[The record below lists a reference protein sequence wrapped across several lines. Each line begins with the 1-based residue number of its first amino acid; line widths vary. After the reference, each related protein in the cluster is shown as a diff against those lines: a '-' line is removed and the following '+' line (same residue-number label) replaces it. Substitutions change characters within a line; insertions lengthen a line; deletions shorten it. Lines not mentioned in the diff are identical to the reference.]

1 MNSHFKSALFSQD
14 SRFYNEIKASSLAE
28 KETRLNVYRNNVFV
42 SLIEALSDIFPV
54 THSVVGDDFFRSMAR
69 AYIAEH
75 PPSSPILREYG
86 QNFSDFIRG
95 FKAANSLP
103 FLADLAALE
112 HNLLT
117 LTHDREHDTLTREDV
132 ATVFAKVEEP
142 STLYLSLPPST
153 QLLASAFA
161 IGSLYQAHQND
172 GKLRLDEVDIYESEY
187 LLLCKSFLYAQ
198 LHVIRFSEAC
208 FLKNLLQHKSLED
221 AIPDDADFD
230 LGNILAKLME
240 WQLISRISEQPPEI
254 NQQEK

>member
-14 SRFYNEIKASSLAE
+14 SRFYNEIKAGSLAE

-54 THSVVGDDFFRSMAR
+54 THSVVGDDFFRAMAR
-69 AYIAEH
+69 AYIVEH

-86 QNFSDFIRG
+86 QHFSDFIRG
-95 FKAANSLP
+95 FEAANSLP

-112 HNLLT
+112 RNLLT
-117 LTHDREHDTLTREDV
+117 LTHEREHDTLTREDV
-132 ATVFAKVEEP
+132 ATVFAKVEDP
-142 STLYLSLPPST
+142 STLYLSLPPNT
-153 QLLASAFA
+153 QLLASPFA
-161 IGSLYQAHQND
+161 IGSLYQAHQSD
-172 GKLRLDEVDIYESEY
+172 GKLRLDEVDIYGSEY

-221 AIPDDADFD
+221 AIPDEADFD
-230 LGNILAKLME
+230 LGSMLAKLMK
-240 WQLISRISEQPPEI
+240 WQLISRISNQPPAI
-254 NQQEK
+254 HQQEK

>member
-14 SRFYNEIKASSLAE
+14 ARFYNEIKAGSLAE

-54 THSVVGDDFFRSMAR
+54 THSVVGDDFFRAMAR
-69 AYIAEH
+69 AYIVEH

-86 QNFSDFIRG
+86 QHFSDFIRG
-95 FKAANSLP
+95 FEAANSLP

-112 HNLLT
+112 RNLLT
-117 LTHDREHDTLTREDV
+117 LTHEREHDTLTREDV
-132 ATVFAKVEEP
+132 ATVFAKVENP

-153 QLLASAFA
+153 QLLASPFA
-161 IGSLYQAHQND
+161 IGSLYHAHQSD
-172 GKLRLDEVDIYESEY
+172 GKLRLDQVDIYESEY
-187 LLLCKSFLYAQ
+187 LLLYKSFLYAQ

-221 AIPDDADFD
+221 AIPDEADFD
-230 LGNILAKLME
+230 LGSMLAKLME
-240 WQLISRISEQPPEI
+240 WQLISRISNQPPAI
-254 NQQEK
+254 HQQEE